1 MTEEFLTEAFVRLKG
16 RWRSQAEDA
25 LQEAFCR
32 LWGRKY
38 DLRSEREAEALLA
51 RTSRNI
57 SIDETRKRQRRPT
70 VPLDE
75 RIGRGEEEEVYSAQE
90 REALFRQVEAS
101 IDRELSETQRRI
113 LRRHEY
119 EGVTLEKIAEE
130 MGMQPAAVRMQI
142 SRARKAIREKFR
154 KEYENI

>member
-16 RWRSQAEDA
+16 RWRSRAEDA

-51 RTSRNI
+51 RTSQNI
-57 SIDETRKRQRRPT
+57 SIDEARKRQRRPM

-75 RIGRGEEEEVYSAQE
+75 RIGRGEEETGSAQE

-101 IDRELSETQRRI
+101 IDRELNETQRRI

-142 SRARKAIREKFR
+142 SRARKALREKFR

>member
-1 MTEEFLTEAFVRLKG
+1 MAEEFLTEAFVRLKG
-16 RWRSQAEDA
+16 RWRPQAEDA

-38 DLRSEREAEALLA
+38 NLRSEREAEALLA

-57 SIDETRKRQRRPT
+57 SIDEARKRQRRPT

-75 RIGRGEEEEVYSAQE
+75 RIGQGEEEVYSAQE

-101 IDRELSETQRRI
+101 IDRELSKTQRRI

-142 SRARKAIREKFR
+142 SRARKALREKFR
-154 KEYENI
+154 KEYENV

>member
-1 MTEEFLTEAFVRLKG
+1 MAEEFLTEAFVRLKG
-16 RWRSQAEDA
+16 RWRPQAEDA

-38 DLRSEREAEALLA
+38 NLRSEREAEALLA

-57 SIDETRKRQRRPT
+57 SIDEARKRQRRPT

-75 RIGRGEEEEVYSAQE
+75 RIRWGEEEVCSAQE
-90 REALFRQVEAS
+90 RETLFRQVEAS
-101 IDRELSETQRRI
+101 IDRELSKTQRRI

-142 SRARKAIREKFR
+142 SRARKALREKFR
-154 KEYENI
+154 KEYENV

>member
-1 MTEEFLTEAFVRLKG
+1 MAEEFLTEAFVRLKG
-16 RWRSQAEDA
+16 RWRPQAEDA

-38 DLRSEREAEALLA
+38 NLRSEREAEALLA

-57 SIDETRKRQRRPT
+57 SIDEARKRQRRPT

-75 RIGRGEEEEVYSAQE
+75 RIRWGEEEVYSAQE

-101 IDRELSETQRRI
+101 IDRELSKTQRRI

-142 SRARKAIREKFR
+142 SRARKALREKFR
-154 KEYENI
+154 KEYENV